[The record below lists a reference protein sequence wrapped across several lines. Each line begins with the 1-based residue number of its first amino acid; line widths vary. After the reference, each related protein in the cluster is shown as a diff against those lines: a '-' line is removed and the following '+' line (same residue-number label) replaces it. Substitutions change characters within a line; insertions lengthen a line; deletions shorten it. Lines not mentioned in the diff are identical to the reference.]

1 MRDPSV
7 LSHLISVLSEEGS
20 IKSRVNHGRV
30 QDRPSTILS
39 GQKYSPIHSKKEDDE
54 KEKFEPPLLDMDT
67 DSEED
72 ETEGKEKES
81 DNFFDTSESP
91 KSTNVER
98 RELVKQHQKFDGRSD
113 EKVPSEQDPS
123 LITGQTPNQA
133 SIPPRSSSKED
144 QSFALPSSEAV
155 LDTNGQ
161 DALRQILSSIE
172 DGACNDD
179 NLS

>member
-1 MRDPSV
+1 M

-20 IKSRVNHGRV
+20 IKARVNHGGV

-39 GQKYSPIHSKKEDDE
+39 GQKYCPIHPKKQDDE

-67 DSEED
+67 DSEDD
-72 ETEGKEKES
+72 ETEGKEKGN

-91 KSTNVER
+91 KSTNVEC
-98 RELVKQHQKFDGRSD
+98 REFVKQHQKFDGRSY
-113 EKVPSEQDPS
+113 EKVLSP
-123 LITGQTPNQA
+123 ITGQTPNQA

-144 QSFALPSSEAV
+144 QSSALPSSEAE

-172 DGACNDD
+172 DGACNDED
-179 NLS
+179 LS